1 MQAQRAFTL
10 LRSRGGTTVRNRAGR
25 WLSTEAAKEKRGRP
39 RKKISEEVPN
49 PDQVKSKPVVK
60 SFFDQ
65 VDDMMVD
72 QRKQSDTFPKA
83 EKTFDAP
90 SQTVQRRDPSA
101 PRQYGSA
108 TDYSAEKSLFDVFK
122 IPDAP
127 QARSPT
133 AFDATACEHYQDMLS
148 DIVNHDKKFRR
159 QHTAKPIRD
168 KFADPVIAWL
178 QSEEPAIPQ
187 DLPMFQQALQ
197 KGVQPLDPSNK
208 ASHVF
213 ESAGDTHRQRK
224 RFLEKMEWDDKQYK
238 MAQGVLV
245 QITNLCAKN
254 ARGQPI
260 EVIWEKIKEAGI
272 SDKKILHNMLYVS
285 ATFSTGNRRKRAKYG
300 QLAGL
305 SILDVLDAE
314 SPSDGSGDGQQDDE
328 ELVDMSDEIAIY
340 HDMLHS
346 PTEQSINIR
355 VRLLVSQGNAKEAE
369 RLLNDHSDGEIRLRA
384 YTPILRLYLEQ
395 GDVSSGLQLY
405 KRMKSL
411 PLVHFDA
418 ETYVHLIAGMA
429 ENGVLSPSAKP
440 ITGAKDL
447 GYSTG
452 CGPRFFNELV
462 AEMAQEV
469 VEISSS
475 SAQRLYNA
483 IVKGFP
489 RAGLE
494 KSQSLSPLKV
504 LTEPAD
510 EDELIASRVSIKPA
524 TGECRR
530 SGTILRLINLS
541 EDQREKLRKSVLT
554 LSRTEQMKFEE
565 QNRMGSDRR
574 RDRRSDVRADD
585 KLDEFYMVLDKREGE
600 PFTAVVDGPNVGYY
614 MQNFEDG
621 RFSYHQIKF
630 VVDSLESR
638 GERALVVLPRKY
650 CLDSFFITIGSG
662 GGSEGVRKQFL
673 APDEIA
679 IRDNLIN
686 SGKVYVVPP
695 GLLDDFYWILASV
708 SGQTTSRKGKN
719 LYVPPKDPSGRWPG
733 TRPLIITNDQMSDH
747 KLEMMEP
754 MSFRRWY
761 ANCIVNYNFGAFVGG
776 ECAYSEMGFSNAD
789 FFSREIQG
797 NTSGKNSSVWHF
809 PLSDMGDD
817 DWFCV
822 RIPTNEKSV

>member
-1 MQAQRAFTL
+1 MQAQRSLTF
-10 LRSRGGTTVRNRAGR
+10 LRGRGGTSVRNRLGR
-25 WLSTEAAKEKRGRP
+25 WLSTEAANEKRGQSA
-39 RKKISEEVPN
+39 KEEDVSKS
-49 PDQVKSKPVVK
+49 DQVKSKPVNK

-65 VDDMMVD
+65 VDDLMIS
-72 QRKQSDTFPKA
+72 QRKLSDKNKA
-83 EKTFDAP
+83 DAP
-90 SQTVQRRDPSA
+90 SQTAQKRNPSSA
-101 PRQYGSA
+101 PRQYGSD
-108 TDYSAEKSLFDVFK
+108 TDYSAGKSLFDVFK

-127 QARSPT
+127 PARSPT
-133 AFDATACEHYQDMLS
+133 AFDATACEHYQDMLGN
-148 DIVNHDKKFRR
+148 IVANDKKFRR
-159 QHTAKPIRD
+159 KHTSNPIQD
-168 KFADPVIAWL
+168 KFANPVLAWL

-187 DLPMFQQALQ
+187 ELPLFQQALQ

-208 ASHVF
+208 PSDTF
-213 ESAGDTHRQRK
+213 ESVGDTLRQRK
-224 RFLEKMEWDDKQYK
+224 RFLKKMEWDDIQYK
-238 MAQGVLV
+238 MAKGVLV
-245 QITNLCAKN
+245 QITNMCAKN
-254 ARGQPI
+254 ARGQPL
-260 EVIWEKIKEAGI
+260 EVLWEKIKEAGI

-314 SPSDGSGDGQQDDE
+314 SSSDGQQDDE
-328 ELVDMSDEIAIY
+328 EVVDMTDEIAIY
-340 HDMLHS
+340 HDVLHKS
-346 PTEQSINIR
+346 TEQSINIR

-411 PLVHFDA
+411 PLIHFDA

-429 ENGVLSPSAKP
+429 ENGVLCPSAKP
-440 ITGAKDL
+440 IHGAKDL

-452 CGPRFFNELV
+452 SGPRFFNELV

-469 VEISSS
+469 VEIPSSL
-475 SAQRLYNA
+475 AQRLYNA

-489 RAGLE
+489 DAGLE
-494 KSQSLSPLKV
+494 KTESLSPLKV
-504 LTEPAD
+504 SMEPAD
-510 EDELIASRVSIKPA
+510 EDELIASRVSIKSA

-530 SGTILRLINLS
+530 SGTILRLINLN
-541 EDQREKLRKSVLT
+541 EDQKEKLRKSVLT
-554 LSRTEQMKFEE
+554 LSRMEQVRFKE

-585 KLDEFYMVLDKREGE
+585 KLDEFYKVLDEREGA

-614 MQNFEDG
+614 MQNFDHG
-621 RFSYHQIKF
+621 KFSYHQIKF

-662 GGSEGVRKQFL
+662 GGSDGVRKQFL
-673 APDEIA
+673 TPDEMT

-686 SGKVYVVPP
+686 SGQVYVVPP

-708 SGQTTSRKGKN
+708 SGQTESRKGKN

-733 TRPLIITNDQMSDH
+733 TRPLIITNDQMADH

-776 ECAYSEMGFSNAD
+776 KGTYSEMGFSNAD

-797 NTSGKNSSVWHF
+797 NTSGKKSSVWHF
-809 PLSDMGDD
+809 PISDMGDD

-822 RIPTNEKSV
+822 RIPTTEK